1 MRDLS
6 PFIRELLFS
15 HDCVILPGF
24 GGFIGNYQPAGID
37 RESHI
42 FTPPLKAIS
51 FNSNLDNNDG
61 LLIGGISAKKGIG
74 YAAARRMVEE
84 YVSGIR
90 TALSKGERVHM
101 PGIGHLRL
109 NNEGSLQFEP
119 DNDINFLLDSYG
131 LEPFTRE
138 PVEDYALAGLAAGRR
153 HRDPVALANRR
164 RMIWRAA
171 VAIPFILAMVI
182 VPLKTDLFRSD
193 VSLNPLAKIEFEESR
208 KAQDRQESVAASGSA
223 GKDESASTVASEE
236 QEKDAAGAELKHEA
250 AELNTEAAEQNT
262 EAAEQNTEAAELNAA
277 AGTRGAGVY
286 YLVVGSFRNSDNA
299 NHMLRELAGKGYDAE
314 LINAGNG
321 YLRVTATSFGTKQ
334 EAIDDKYRLE
344 DSFDGIWIWKK

>member
-1 MRDLS
+1 MKDLS
-6 PFIRELLFS
+6 PFIREMLFS
-15 HDCVILPGF
+15 HDCVILPGL

-37 RESHI
+37 RESHT

-109 NNEGSLQFEP
+109 NDEGSLQFEP

-138 PVEDYALAGLAAGRR
+138 PVEDYARAGLAAGRH
-153 HRDPVALANRR
+153 HRDPVALASRR
-164 RMIWRAA
+164 RIIWRAA

-182 VPLKTDLFRSD
+182 IPLKTDLFRSD
-193 VSLNPLAKIEFEESR
+193 ASLNPLAKIEFEEAR
-208 KAQDRQESVAASGSA
+208 RAQDDLPGEKEQAAA
-223 GKDESASTVASEE
+223 NMTQADKA
-236 QEKDAAGAELKHEA
+236 DAAGAE
-250 AELNTEAAEQNT
+250 TDT
-262 EAAEQNTEAAELNAA
+262 DAAELNADAAGAETDTDAAGQSVA

-286 YLVVGSFRNSDNA
+286 YLVVGSFRDSDNA
-299 NHMLRELAGKGYDAE
+299 GHMLKELSGKGYDAE

-321 YLRVTATSFGTKQ
+321 YLRIAATSFGTKQ
-334 EAIDDKYRLE
+334 EAMEEKYRID